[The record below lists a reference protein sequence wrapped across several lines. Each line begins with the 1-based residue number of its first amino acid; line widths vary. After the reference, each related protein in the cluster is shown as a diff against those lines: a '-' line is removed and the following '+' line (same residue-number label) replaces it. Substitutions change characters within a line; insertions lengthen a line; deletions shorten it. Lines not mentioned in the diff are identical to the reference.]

1 MINGVNKN
9 ENQGEDWN
17 KMLHNG
23 QMTDFGENIRLTLD
37 HIISGTKYH
46 YMIET
51 THFFCWKSVTK
62 IELGIKGPNGI
73 RKCQKGGQSQ
83 WSSLPP
89 SSMGVI
95 QMAID

>member
-51 THFFCWKSVTK
+51 THFFC
-62 IELGIKGPNGI
+62 
-73 RKCQKGGQSQ
+73 
-83 WSSLPP
+83 
-89 SSMGVI
+89 
-95 QMAID
+95 